1 MFLANMKIGVRLAL
15 GFSLVIAMLLIA
27 VAVALLRL
35 AGLGEANDSLI
46 QKEWVKAEAAALVD
60 STARANAR
68 RTMELLIATDATQ
81 IARIQDQIDANKRRI
96 DTALAT
102 LDRLV
107 YLPRGKAML
116 ASVKQ
121 DRAAYVA
128 SFTRVATLV
137 SQGERDKA
145 IRLMN
150 EQTLPAIDKLQQ
162 AIAELEGFQKAI
174 VQDKAAEISASIV
187 SASLW
192 TLVLTVLAVAVG
204 GLIAMW
210 ITRAITRP
218 MNEAVHVA
226 QAVAAGDLTSRIE
239 VVTTNESGRLLTAL
253 NDMNGSLTRIVSEV
267 HAGSNAISTATG
279 QIAAGNLDLSQR
291 TEEQA
296 AALEQTVASLQEL
309 ADRVRANSESGQHA
323 NALASSA
330 AEVAVRGGEVVQRV
344 VLTMHGIDASS
355 KKIAEIIGVIDGI
368 AFQTNILALNAA
380 VEAARAGDQGRG
392 FAVVASEVRSL
403 AGRSATAARE
413 IKGLIGDSVANVG
426 EGCKLVEQ
434 AGSTMH
440 ELVGSVRRVADIMGE
455 ISSASGEQ
463 SLGIDQINQAVR
475 QMDQVTQG
483 NAALVEESAAA
494 AESLATQARALVESV
509 SAFRLAGAP
518 G

>member
-1 MFLANMKIGVRLAL
+1 MFLANMKIGARLAL
-15 GFSLVIAMLLIA
+15 GFSLVIAMLL
-27 VAVALLRL
+27 VAIGVALIRL
-35 AGLGEANDSLI
+35 AGLGEATEGLI
-46 QKEWVKAEAAALVD
+46 RNEWVKAEAAALID
-60 STARANAR
+60 ATARANAR
-68 RTMELLIATDATQ
+68 RTMELLIAIDPTQ
-81 IARIQDQIDANKRRI
+81 IARIQERIEANKRQI

-107 YLPRGKAML
+107 YLPRGKAL
-116 ASVKQ
+116 LEGVKR

-137 SQGERDKA
+137 LQGERDTA
-145 IRLMN
+145 IRLTN
-150 EQTLPAIDKLQQ
+150 EQTLPAIDKLQE
-162 AIAELEGFQKAI
+162 AIAELEHFQKTI
-174 VQDKAAEISASIV
+174 VQDKAGEVSASIV

-192 TLVLTVLAVAVG
+192 TGVLAVLAVG
-204 GLIAMW
+204 AGALIAVW

-218 MNEAVHVA
+218 MNAAVRVA
-226 QAVAAGDLTSRIE
+226 QAVAAGDLTSRIGA
-239 VVTTNESGRLLTAL
+239 VTTNESGRLLTAL
-253 NDMNGSLTRIVSEV
+253 NDMNGSLTRIVGDV
-267 HAGSNAISTATG
+267 HAGSSAISTATG

-323 NALASSA
+323 NALASST

-344 VLTMHGIDASS
+344 VLTMHNIDASS
-355 KKIAEIIGVIDGI
+355 KRIAEIIGVIDSI

-403 AGRSATAARE
+403 AARSATAARE
-413 IKGLIGDSVANVG
+413 IKGLIGESVANVG

-440 ELVGSVRRVADIMGE
+440 ELVSGVRRVADIMAE

-518 G
+518 A